1 MTPIELRP
9 KMSARYLFE
18 RVSKKTGERQVVAGA
33 SNNLLLE
40 NFFRI
45 ALSQTNSSPERFVG
59 RIVVGSG
66 TTPPTEAD
74 LLLESFLASSS
85 KTTGTALSPTIN
97 STEFPR
103 YMTRRVIERINGSAI
118 AGAPLSEVGITM
130 TGTST
135 GTANSTTPLMSRALI
150 RDPNGNPTSI
160 TVLADEFLDVTWEYT
175 TYALD
180 GVTGSFDINVLGT
193 VETFN
198 YEIRPISML
207 NNEAWKWNTNQN
219 NYTYL
224 ATGNFPM
231 AIGSVNSLRCWVS
244 SETEFRSPSDTSFT
258 VGSTFSGHV
267 QDPVWDELT
276 KTATG
281 ILNLPLGSGNVGGI
295 RSIFLNFSQGTPTAV
310 SGVIRGGGYFL
321 GAHQMLLDKPIPKNE
336 ERVFQF
342 PITMGMSN
350 ATPPGV

>member
-1 MTPIELRP
+1 MNPIELSS
-9 KMSARYLFE
+9 KVSGRYLFE

-33 SNNLLLE
+33 SDNLLLE

-45 ALSQTNSSPERFVG
+45 ALSQPNSSPQKFVG

-74 LLLESFLASSS
+74 LLLESFVASAS
-85 KTTGTALSPTIN
+85 KTTGTALAPTIN

-103 YMTRRVIERINGSAI
+103 YMTRRIVERINGTAI
-118 AGAPLSEVGITM
+118 AGVPLSEVGVTM
-130 TGTST
+130 MGGYTGS
-135 GTANSTTPLMSRALI
+135 ANSTTPLMSRALI
-150 RDPNGNPTSI
+150 RDPDGNPTTI
-160 TVLADEFLDVTWEYT
+160 NVLADEFLDVTWEYT

-207 NNEAWKWNTNQN
+207 NNQAWKWDSSQN

-224 ATGNFPM
+224 GTGNFPM
-231 AIGSVNSLRCWVS
+231 AIGGTNNLRCWVS
-244 SETEFRSPSDTSFT
+244 NETEFRSPSDTSFS

-295 RSIFLNFSQGTPTAV
+295 RSIFLNFAQGTPTAV
-310 SGVIRGGGYFL
+310 SGTVRGGGYFL
-321 GAHQMLLDKPIPKNE
+321 GAHQMLLDKPIPKNA

-350 ATPPGV
+350 ASPPGA